1 MSDNFVEFMKKV
13 LKKEGWSSI
22 ISAVVFL
29 LIGILIGGGITLL
42 AFKPNNSLIGYK
54 KVDKNIQAIID
65 SYNMELVLW

>member
-1 MSDNFVEFMKKV
+1 MKK
-13 LKKEGWSSI
+13 KIEKEEVNI
-22 ISAVVFL
+22 KLTNREFILVV

-65 SYNMELVLW
+65 AYN